1 MFSDNVLDRWRTFK
15 ESAIGKQAIRV
26 ARILIFL
33 GIIGFLVAQLAG
45 IGWTEVLR
53 NLPVQPWF
61 YVLFVLLYVSLP
73 VAETLMYRVTW
84 KYDVLR
90 AFPAFIKKRIY
101 NRDVVGYAGEV
112 YFFGWA
118 KDHAGVPKRKAAETI
133 RDNNILSSVS
143 STLVSVGMLAL
154 FLSAGRLSLESLI
167 GRPTMAWFVIAA
179 LVVAVLV
186 LVWTRFRRF
195 LFSMEW
201 RHAGII
207 FGIQVARL
215 VVGQMLQI
223 GQWAVVMPE
232 VSLDIWF
239 TYAAISIILT
249 RIPFLPNQQLIFT
262 SLGIGLSGE
271 LGMAKAAVSGMLIMA
286 AALDKL
292 INAALFGLITLTGTD
307 KVTASREA

>member
-1 MFSDNVLDRWRTFK
+1 M
-15 ESAIGKQAIRV
+15 GKQAIRIV
-26 ARILIFL
+26 RILIFL
-33 GIIGFLVAQLAG
+33 GITGLLIAQLAG
-45 IGWTEVLR
+45 LGWAEVLR
-53 NLPVQPWF
+53 NLPVEPWF

-112 YFFGWA
+112 YFFTWA
-118 KDHAGVPKRKAAETI
+118 KDHAGVPKREAAETI

-179 LVVAVLV
+179 LLIAVLV

-195 LFSMEW
+195 LFSMKW
-201 RHAGII
+201 KHAGII
-207 FGIQVARL
+207 FGIQVGRL
-215 VVGQMLQI
+215 VIGQMLQI
-223 GQWAVVMPE
+223 GQWAVVMPD

-271 LGMAKAAVSGMLIMA
+271 LGVAKAAVSGMLIMA

-292 INAALFGLITLTGTD
+292 VNAALFGLITLTGSD
-307 KVTASREA
+307 KKEASRDA